1 MPFVL
6 EKKSKISIIVL
17 PKTVTKMTDK
27 INYLLNVKKYCDVV
41 WGAYCCVTKF
51 FARECSQ
58 SDQEAYEFAIKDEVD
73 KIELNFCPKYPRE
86 SFNCKEVNFGK

>member
-1 MPFVL
+1 MCS
-6 EKKSKISIIVL
+6 KKVKDLNKCIA
-17 PKTVTKMTDK
+17 DNCDENDCDH

-73 KIELNFCPKYPRE
+73 KIELNFCPKYPGE
-86 SFNCKEVNFGK
+86 SLNCKEVNFGK